1 MWSLEDQSSSSGLR
15 ASDGVQTSV
24 EVTRES
30 DGRLRQLRL
39 GCIIFVNRIEV
50 DKSDLLWLTTSRD
63 RLVGSNRLMEAIAH
77 RLSSE
82 EVNVV

>member
-1 MWSLEDQSSSSGLR
+1 MSPLTRIWSLEDQSSSSGLR

-39 GCIIFVNRIEV
+39 GCIAFVIDVIEV
-50 DKSDLLWLTTSRD
+50 DKSDLL
-63 RLVGSNRLMEAIAH
+63 LMELQDEWMETH
-77 RLSSE
+77 RS
-82 EVNVV
+82 